1 MWKTVVRRFI
11 ILIPQLIAL
20 SIFVFIL
27 AELMPGDPLTGLI
40 LDPDIDLERI
50 QELRIIHGLD
60 GPWYE
65 RYWRWLGN
73 LAQGDWGTS
82 MHFHIPVL
90 DVVGLRIG
98 NTIRLSIFSV
108 VVLYAVSVPLGVIAG
123 RYNGQWKEK
132 LISGYIYFGMALPG
146 IIFGFMLI
154 WLFGF
159 ILGWFPMSGTV
170 SIEVMN
176 EGSSL
181 EIFLNRI
188 RHLIMPSAAIAL
200 FGSAGIVQYLRNEIV
215 DARVSD
221 YVLTARSKGVPI
233 NVIYNK
239 HIFRNSIL
247 PIASN
252 IGYAITGIF
261 GGTVIIENLFGFN
274 GMGRLFFSSIQLQDF
289 SVVTFLVL
297 FYGTLN
303 VIGGLISD
311 IALTVFDPRI
321 RIK

>member
-1 MWKTVVRRFI
+1 M
-11 ILIPQLIAL
+11 
-20 SIFVFIL
+20 FVFIL
-27 AELMPGDPLTGLI
+27 AEFMPGDALSGMM
-40 LDPDIDLERI
+40 LDPDIPFERMMEI
-50 QELRIIHGLD
+50 RAEHGLD
-60 GPWYE
+60 DPWYQ
-65 RYWRWLGN
+65 RYARWLGN

-82 MHFHIPVL
+82 MHFQIPVL

-98 NTIRLSIFSV
+98 NTVRLSIFT
-108 VVLYAVSVPLGVIAG
+108 VVLTYLVSVPLGLIAG

-146 IIFGFMLI
+146 IIFGFILM

-170 SIEVMN
+170 DIEVVEAGN
-176 EGSSL
+176 AF
-181 EIFLNRI
+181 EIFLSRLH
-188 RHLIMPSAAIAL
+188 HLVLPGLAISL
-200 FGSAGIVQYLRNEIV
+200 FGSVGIVQYLRNEIV

-221 YVLTARSKGVPI
+221 YVLTARSKGAPI

-247 PIASN
+247 PIASG

-261 GGTVIIENLFGFN
+261 SGTVIIENLFGFN
-274 GMGRLFFSSIQLQDF
+274 GMGRLFLTSIQLRDF
-289 SVVTFLVL
+289 SVITFLVL
-297 FYGTLN
+297 FYGTLS
-303 VIGGLISD
+303 VFGGLISD
-311 IALTVFDPRI
+311 IALTIFDPRI